1 MSRRVRTTT
10 TSGISSISSSKS
22 KKISIPIRKLTH
34 NVIQKKTSVK
44 KSSSTKR
51 YLDQSSS
58 TIIQPRQ
65 KRLSSL
71 TATALL
77 QYCTSILSP
86 SRKLNRSIKSTST
99 LSNNSKT
106 NKTKQLSI
114 ENKHIPRKR
123 QISNVSSKSDI
134 KLTQTD
140 THMPIRMRR
149 EASSRASAMI
159 MQQNEIERSRYNY
172 SLINKNS
179 TSIIRRHRTNKV
191 DIPSKQPSIQLNS
204 SNIPSHPIPT
214 SIIDIPIQIE
224 YSQSSNNSLQP
235 LSSTNLKY
243 PLLTEAILAEHNRLY
258 ETIPIYHTTKRD
270 NLIKWTQEIDLHER
284 LSPPLPYSEH
294 EIPIESSN
302 HYNSI
307 NNKSTVSLIPDSK
320 IIDSMTLNTSTHSLE
335 HLSTRNNINN
345 NPNFLFSSAAYSL
358 DLHSFYPILPCWQY
372 STWPYHSSTSLHH
385 QIQSSSSLI
394 NQKTSV
400 IHSENR
406 LKQLSI
412 FDSKEKQ
419 EELLLS
425 KNDRLTFHLHT
436 HHHHHIHNNT
446 NSSSQKSSS
455 LINKKQY
462 QEIETI
468 LNSNNNNN
476 NLIEKESQH
485 ISSTIENNILNL
497 SINKE
502 TIKKTTRRKSSPIK
516 RHINSGT
523 KSNSSSSSSI
533 CDNIPQINN
542 SMITIPE
549 KIINNNPSRII
560 LSPSNNL
567 NLNDNSSIGN
577 KKTSECIIS
586 KRRTIS
592 STTANSITNIS
603 IADEKRTHSV
613 SNISL
618 RSKSSI
624 NKKRSYSPTLSLS
637 NKNSVQRKKQK
648 ISNYWILFGKSEQK
662 LVSIHSD
669 KPPVIRECY
678 SSIQHITEK
687 DIINSNDCVIL
698 RPETDTENNDIPYVA
713 KVKWFWKEPTS
724 DEIQM
729 SLIWYYHPEHTEL
742 PARAKQRFLQNELL
756 ASRYS
761 DCINVACIE
770 DKCYVLNLN
779 EYSRYC
785 LREKSTNLFEHS
797 EPVGQLKLLL
807 NRNTPTVY
815 HRLLPATTVGNQN
828 IFFCRHVYDYRVK
841 RILKNP
847 SLNNLN
853 SYPMTT
859 TISSTTTLSM

>member
-307 NNKSTVSLIPDSK
+307 NNKSTGLISYF
-320 IIDSMTLNTSTHSLE
+320 
-335 HLSTRNNINN
+335 IN
-345 NPNFLFSSAAYSL
+345 
-358 DLHSFYPILPCWQY
+358 
-372 STWPYHSSTSLHH
+372 
-385 QIQSSSSLI
+385 
-394 NQKTSV
+394 
-400 IHSENR
+400 R
-406 LKQLSI
+406 
-412 FDSKEKQ
+412 
-419 EELLLS
+419 
-425 KNDRLTFHLHT
+425 
-436 HHHHHIHNNT
+436 
-446 NSSSQKSSS
+446 
-455 LINKKQY
+455 
-462 QEIETI
+462 
-468 LNSNNNNN
+468 
-476 NLIEKESQH
+476 
-485 ISSTIENNILNL
+485 
-497 SINKE
+497 
-502 TIKKTTRRKSSPIK
+502 
-516 RHINSGT
+516 
-523 KSNSSSSSSI
+523 
-533 CDNIPQINN
+533 
-542 SMITIPE
+542 
-549 KIINNNPSRII
+549 
-560 LSPSNNL
+560 
-567 NLNDNSSIGN
+567 
-577 KKTSECIIS
+577 
-586 KRRTIS
+586 
-592 STTANSITNIS
+592 
-603 IADEKRTHSV
+603 
-613 SNISL
+613 
-618 RSKSSI
+618 
-624 NKKRSYSPTLSLS
+624 
-637 NKNSVQRKKQK
+637 
-648 ISNYWILFGKSEQK
+648 
-662 LVSIHSD
+662 
-669 KPPVIRECY
+669 
-678 SSIQHITEK
+678 
-687 DIINSNDCVIL
+687 
-698 RPETDTENNDIPYVA
+698 
-713 KVKWFWKEPTS
+713 
-724 DEIQM
+724 
-729 SLIWYYHPEHTEL
+729 
-742 PARAKQRFLQNELL
+742 
-756 ASRYS
+756 
-761 DCINVACIE
+761 
-770 DKCYVLNLN
+770 
-779 EYSRYC
+779 
-785 LREKSTNLFEHS
+785 
-797 EPVGQLKLLL
+797 
-807 NRNTPTVY
+807 
-815 HRLLPATTVGNQN
+815 
-828 IFFCRHVYDYRVK
+828 
-841 RILKNP
+841 
-847 SLNNLN
+847 
-853 SYPMTT
+853 
-859 TISSTTTLSM
+859 